1 MEISNKTILFILG
14 FSLWAISSRGQTST
28 HRFGLESQT
37 GRIIPHNSEL
47 RDIASS
53 HPISF
58 GISSQWMKTSRKN
71 WEACN
76 CFHYLGFS
84 LSVVDFQNPEELG
97 QAWNL
102 SGTFEPYLFRKR
114 KWAGSLATGLGVSY
128 LTQVYDPIENPRN
141 TFFSAPISFLI
152 FLAPKVSYQLTENW
166 ALQASFSYNHISNG
180 GQRQPNRGMN
190 FPMLGLGILHYTR
203 QATLNDYEKLPIT
216 QDWEFYLD
224 LGFNSRDA
232 ENGGRRPNL
241 TFAAGTYRKLAGILA
256 FGGGLEVSKD
266 FSIDVEK
273 RIEATIPAA
282 FVEPHLVF
290 GRFDFGMRYA
300 GYLYKPEGYQED
312 KDFYQRYTL
321 NYLLGENF
329 RIGAGLKAHGHVAE
343 YLDFR
348 IGWRF

>member
-1 MEISNKTILFILG
+1 MKTSFLIGIFLLA
-14 FSLWAISSRGQTST
+14 FSFGVKSQEGL
-28 HRFGLESQT
+28 HRFGVEGQYGWIIAHNPELEQV
-37 GRIIPHNSEL
+37 
-47 RDIASS
+47 AQSS
-53 HPISF
+53 PVAI
-58 GISSQWMKTSRKN
+58 GISSQWLKNTRKN

-76 CFHYLGFS
+76 CFHYLGLS
-84 LSVVDFQNPEELG
+84 LSVVDFQNPKELG

-102 SGTFEPYLFRKR
+102 AGTFEPNLFQKR

-128 LTQVYDPIENPRN
+128 LTRVYDPIENPRN

-152 FLAPKVSYQLTENW
+152 FLTPKISYQLAENW
-166 ALQASFSYNHISNG
+166 AMQASFSYSHISNG

-203 QATLNDYEKLPIT
+203 QAELKDFEKSEIPKS
-216 QDWEFYLD
+216 WEFYLD
-224 LGFNSRDA
+224 LGFNTQDAGAGSRQ
-232 ENGGRRPNL
+232 PNF
-241 TFAAGTYRKLAGILA
+241 TLAGGVFRRLVGILGM
-256 FGGGLEVSKD
+256 GGGLEIAKD

-282 FVEPHLVF
+282 FVEPHLLF
-290 GRFDFGMRYA
+290 GRFDFAMRYA

-312 KDFYQRYTL
+312 KEFYQRYTL
-321 NYLLGENF
+321 NYFLGKNF

-348 IGWRF
+348 LGWRF